1 MSPGAELAPLRPASP
16 AELFRA
22 FNALALQGFGGV
34 LPVAQRTLVEQQRWL
49 TREQFVEWLSIAQV
63 LPGPN
68 IINMALM
75 IGDSFFGWR
84 GVVAS
89 LGGLLLAPLLIVLV
103 AAGLYGQ
110 FATLPV
116 VAGALRGMGAVA
128 AGLVIST
135 AIKVMPTLEG
145 SALGRPLLQLGVP
158 WVGLDFSATLLRDAP
173 RPAVRADATRLP
185 FPDGSFGAVAAL
197 YMLYHLADPALAIA
211 EAHRVL
217 RPGGLLVTA
226 APSRYDS
233 PELQHLL
240 PPEPPSTFDAELA
253 PDLLRQC
260 GFAVEID
267 AWDGPYIKLP
277 NAEALRAYLTGR
289 TVEPALAA
297 RVVTLMSFPL
307 SITKRGAIVYGRK
320 PGAVVYGRK
329 PAAVD

>member
-1 MSPGAELAPLRPASP
+1 MDGQPQALPFDYDDNPDRFRTGRRIVLQYGTSGDVHEPIAARLAAEGLAP
-16 AELFRA
+16 
-22 FNALALQGFGGV
+22 V
-34 LPVAQRTLVEQQRWL
+34 LD
-49 TREQFVEWLSIAQV
+49 
-63 LPGPN
+63 
-68 IINMALM
+68 
-75 IGDSFFGWR
+75 IGCGDG
-84 GVVAS
+84 
-89 LGGLLLAPLLIVLV
+89 
-103 AAGLYGQ
+103 
-110 FATLPV
+110 
-116 VAGALRGMGAVA
+116 
-128 AGLVIST
+128 
-135 AIKVMPTLEG
+135 
-145 SALGRPLLQLGVP
+145 ALGRPLLQLGVP